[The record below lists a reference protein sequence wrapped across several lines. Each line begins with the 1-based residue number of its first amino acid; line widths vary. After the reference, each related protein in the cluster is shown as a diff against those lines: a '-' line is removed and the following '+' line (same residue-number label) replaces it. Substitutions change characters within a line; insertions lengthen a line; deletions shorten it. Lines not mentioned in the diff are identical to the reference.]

1 MRPEGDKP
9 VRFPGKTDCHP
20 KKGLKNWW
28 EVEISPRR
36 SRTEEKRK
44 VRKEIEN
51 EKEDTTA

>member
-20 KKGLKNWW
+20 KKGYKNWW
-28 EVEISPRR
+28 EVEIEPRR

-44 VRKEIEN
+44 VRKSIEN
-51 EKEDTTA
+51 ENLL